1 MIRTQV
7 SLSAAEYELVK
18 QQSRALGISIAEV
31 IRRAIRDTLPYGK
44 GGTWMQFAGFVES
57 GDPKSSQSIDEI
69 VYGAKD

>member
-31 IRRAIRDTLPYGK
+31 IRRAIRDTLPHDK
-44 GGTWMQFAGFVES
+44 GGAWMRFAGFVES